1 MVKLQRQLRYRAL
14 ADVIVG
20 GRVMYAKGS
29 IFTIGDAFGDAL
41 VREGRVE
48 KLSALEQ
55 PPPSAPPIGK
65 ARHKRRSGMR
75 GRAFE

>member
-1 MVKLQRQLRYRAL
+1 VVKLQRQLRYRAL

-55 PPPSAPPIGK
+55 PPPPTPPFNGK
-65 ARHKRRSGMR
+65 ARHKRRGLR